1 MTDSRNLYRSD
12 AQLEEVVRGFE
23 GCTTADSEFSHQAH
37 LVVAFSYLQLYGLT
51 VGEATERMRASL
63 YRFLDHHGHDR
74 RKYHETITLFWLK
87 LVRSFLDRT
96 DTSRRPPDIIN
107 ELLENYHSSQLINDY
122 YSKERLNSDE
132 ARKSWIEPDLKTLN
146 NL

>member
-51 VGEATERMRASL
+51 VSEATERMRAFHAS
-63 YRFLDHHGHDR
+63 
-74 RKYHETITLFWLK
+74 
-87 LVRSFLDRT
+87 
-96 DTSRRPPDIIN
+96 
-107 ELLENYHSSQLINDY
+107 
-122 YSKERLNSDE
+122 
-132 ARKSWIEPDLKTLN
+132 
-146 NL
+146 